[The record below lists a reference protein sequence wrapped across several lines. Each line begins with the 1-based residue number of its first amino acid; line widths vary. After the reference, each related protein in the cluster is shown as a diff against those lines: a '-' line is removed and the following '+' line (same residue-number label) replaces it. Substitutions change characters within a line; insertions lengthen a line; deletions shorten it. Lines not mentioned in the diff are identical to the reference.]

1 MCRMHQIWKRAV
13 FVGSVFALCGLAACS
28 EDLPVSTSNCELT
41 RPVVFAGLDWESNA
55 FHTEVARIIIEKGFD
70 CRTEIIP
77 GTTIPLIA
85 GLRRGDVDIMMEVWR
100 DNITK
105 AWDEGVARGEVA
117 DIGINFPDAVQ
128 GFYVPRYMIEG
139 DPARG
144 LEPSAPDLKSIYDL
158 PKYRSLMA
166 DPEEP
171 GKGRFYNCILGW
183 ACEQINTKKLEAY
196 GVWDTFTNFRTGT
209 GAALANAIASNY
221 KRGKPFVAY
230 YWGPTWIL
238 GQYDLVMLEEPP
250 YNEKDWL
257 AMSLRDDYSHPVAYP
272 LVPVVIG
279 VNAQFKTQAPQLIGF
294 LSKYRTSNA
303 LVSEALASLRSGP
316 DRRMHDVALDFL
328 RDRPEIWRAWL
339 VPEIADKVAASIAPP
354 ESDEGNAL

>member
-1 MCRMHQIWKRAV
+1 MVDLWKKA
-13 FVGSVFALCGLAACS
+13 ALAGAAFLLGGLAACS
-28 EDLPVSTSNCELT
+28 EETRVSNPACGVE
-41 RPVVFAGLDWESNA
+41 RPIVFAGLDWDSNA

-70 CRTEIIP
+70 CRTEVIP

-105 AWDEGVARGEVA
+105 AWDEGVARGEVE
-117 DIGINFPDAVQ
+117 DVGVNFPDAVQ
-128 GFYVPRYMIEG
+128 GFFVPRYMIEG
-139 DPARG
+139 DLARG
-144 LEPSAPDLKSIYDL
+144 IEASAPDLKTIYDL
-158 PKYRSLMA
+158 PKYKALLA

-171 GKGRFYNCILGW
+171 AKGRFYNCILGW
-183 ACEQINTKKLEAY
+183 SCEQINTRKLEAY
-196 GVWDTFTNFRTGT
+196 GVWESFTNFRPGA

-250 YNEKDWL
+250 YNEKDWQ
-257 AMSLRDDYSHPVAYP
+257 AMALRNDYTHPVAYP

-279 VNAQFKTQAPQLIGF
+279 VNSSFKSQAPQLIAF

-303 LVSEALASLRSGP
+303 LVSEALASLRAQPG
-316 DRRMHDVALDFL
+316 RRMRDVAQDFL
-328 RDRPEIWRAWL
+328 AEKPEVWRPWL
-339 VPEIADKVAASIAPP
+339 VPEIADRVAASLPMSL
-354 ESDEGNAL
+354 SDEGSAP

>member
-1 MCRMHQIWKRAV
+1 MNHLWKNAA
-13 FVGSVFALCGLAACS
+13 FAGAMVLFCGLVAACS
-28 EDLPVSTSNCELT
+28 EETRVSESNCELA
-41 RPVVFAGLDWESNA
+41 RPIVFAGLDWDSNA
-55 FHTEVARIIIEKGFD
+55 FHTELARTIIEKGFD
-70 CRTEIIP
+70 CQTEIIP

-85 GLRRGDVDIMMEVWR
+85 GLRRGDADIMMEVWR

-105 AWDEGVARGEVA
+105 AWDEGVERGEVE

-128 GFYVPRYMIEG
+128 GFFVPRYIIEG

-144 LEPSAPDLKSIYDL
+144 IEPSAPDLQSVYDL

-183 ACEQINTKKLEAY
+183 SCEQINTKKLEAY
-196 GVWDTFTNFRTGT
+196 GVLDSFTNFRTGT
-209 GAALANAIASNY
+209 GAALANAIASKY

-238 GQYDLVMLEEPP
+238 GRYDLVMLEEPP
-250 YNEKDWL
+250 YNEKDWQ
-257 AMSLRDDYSHPVAYP
+257 AMSLRDDFSHPVAYP

-279 VNAQFKTQAPQLIGF
+279 VNSTFKAEAPQLIEF
-294 LSKYRTSNA
+294 LSNYRTSNQ
-303 LVSEALASLRSGP
+303 LVSEVLASMRSKP
-316 DRRMHDVALDFL
+316 ERRMSEIALDFL
-328 RDRPEIWRAWL
+328 RERPEVWRAWL
-339 VPEIADKVAASIAPP
+339 DPERADKVAASI
-354 ESDEGNAL
+354 SVSQHDEGSAQ